1 MYKIKDK
8 FQEIDKKLASN
19 PNGFDLDDYYSCVI
33 CSKTVGSGQGWY
45 DKFGPK
51 CMLCQKAVNEG
62 VIPEIV
68 CLKRSNWLA
77 LWEVRQLGFHSMVI
91 KKLIRRRKLK
101 AKIIKNDKGEPY
113 FYVFIKKENLFIERL
128 R

>member
-1 MYKIKDK
+1 MHKIKAK
-8 FQEIDKKLASN
+8 FQEIDKKLTSK
-19 PNGFDLDDYYSCVI
+19 PEGFDLDDYYSCVI
-33 CSKTVGSGQGWY
+33 CSKIVGSGYGWY
-45 DKFGPK
+45 DKLGPK

-68 CLKRSNWLA
+68 CLKRNSWLA

-101 AKIIKNDKGEPY
+101 AKIIRNEKDEIC
-113 FYVFIKKENLFIERL
+113 FYVFIKKENPLLKDI
-128 R
+128 